1 MSSSIPGLGYPGG
14 RTGYASQANPR
25 FFGTHSNS
33 NNALNNT
40 FGGGVA
46 GMPTPGMYK
55 NNLGYPGGRTGYTSQ
70 MNNKFFGSRGLG
82 AAASSNL
89 VMTVG
94 AVIVGSVLV
103 SHWSTRKKITGIGPI
118 DEIVTGA
125 SKIVAPIADTVKDV
139 ASSVPVVG
147 KPTVKG
153 LEKVAKQTF

>member
-1 MSSSIPGLGYPGG
+1 MSSVIPGLGYPGG
-14 RTGYASQANPR
+14 RTGYTSQANAK
-25 FFGTHSNS
+25 FFGSKPS
-33 NNALNNT
+33 ALNNM

-46 GMPTPGMYK
+46 GQPTPGMYN

-70 MNNKFFGSRGLG
+70 ANANFFGTGGLG

-118 DEIVTGA
+118 DDLVSGV
-125 SKIVAPIADTVKDV
+125 SKIASPVADAIKDV
-139 ASSVPVVG
+139 ASAIPVVG
-147 KPTVKG
+147 KPTVNT
-153 LEKVAKQTF
+153 LEQVAKNTF

>member
-14 RTGYASQANPR
+14 RTGYTSQANPR
-25 FFGTHSNS
+25 FFGSKNHSS
-33 NNALNNT
+33 NALNNT

-70 MNNKFFGSRGLG
+70 ANGKFFGTGGLG

-118 DEIVTGA
+118 DEIVSSA

-139 ASSVPVVG
+139 AKAVPVVG

-153 LEKVAKQTF
+153 LEQVAKQTF

>member
-1 MSSSIPGLGYPGG
+1 MSSSIPG
-14 RTGYASQANPR
+14 
-25 FFGTHSNS
+25 
-33 NNALNNT
+33 
-40 FGGGVA
+40 
-46 GMPTPGMYK
+46 
-55 NNLGYPGGRTGYTSQ
+55 LGYPGGRTGYTSQ

-118 DEIVTGA
+118 DDIVTGA
-125 SKIVAPIADTVKDV
+125 SKVVKPLADTVKDV
-139 ASSVPVVG
+139 TKAVPVVG
-147 KPTVKG
+147 KPTVKS

>member
-14 RTGYASQANPR
+14 RTGYTSQMNTK
-25 FFGTHSNS
+25 FFGTRGLGNS
-33 NNALNNT
+33 ALNNT

-46 GMPTPGMYK
+46 GTPTPGMYS
-55 NNLGYPGGRTGYTSQ
+55 NLGYPGGRTGYTSQ

-118 DEIVTGA
+118 DDIVTGA
-125 SKIVAPIADTVKDV
+125 SKVVKPLADTVKDV
-139 ASSVPVVG
+139 TKAVPVVG
-147 KPTVKG
+147 KPTVKN